1 MFIHL
6 VKYVIEAAVARITS
20 LVTPQEVKGLAVE
33 RLVALGTP
41 PGGSSP
47 EVNYED
53 LASKVRY
60 IDLAINL
67 DYASLAAEVEIDYSS
82 LVKEV
87 EIDFRS
93 LALELDVSEVE
104 QALSYQDLAGEINY
118 PSLARHIECDDLAGV
133 LDYDLLGEGAAASL
147 DYGKLA
153 GRIDYAALG
162 RCILAPEGDTAPAAP
177 EIDYEKLAEAV
188 HRRAPEAPAPA
199 PAPAPES
206 PSIESTFGA
215 ALSARLLAAAVERL
229 LLIADETIRD
239 GKL

>member
-41 PGGSSP
+41 PGGAAP
-47 EVNYED
+47 EVNYEA

-67 DYASLAAEVEIDYSS
+67 DYAALAAEVEIDYSS

-93 LALELDVSEVE
+93 IALELDVSEVA
-104 QALSYQDLAGEINY
+104 QALPYHDLVAEISY
-118 PSLARHIECDDLAGV
+118 PSLVRCIEYDDLAGV
-133 LDYDLLGEGAAASL
+133 LDYDLLGERAVASL
-147 DYGKLA
+147 DYRKLA
-153 GRIDYAALG
+153 GGIDLVELG
-162 RCILAPEGDTAPAAP
+162 RCILVPEGYTPPAAP
-177 EIDYEKLAEAV
+177 EIDYDKLAEAV
-188 HRRAPEAPAPA
+188 RRRAPEAPAPA
-199 PAPAPES
+199 PES
-206 PSIESTFGA
+206 PGIEATFGA

-229 LLIADETIRD
+229 LLIADETVRD
-239 GKL
+239 GRL

>member
-1 MFIHL
+1 M
-6 VKYVIEAAVARITS
+6 E
-20 LVTPQEVKGLAVE
+20 
-33 RLVALGTP
+33 
-41 PGGSSP
+41 
-47 EVNYED
+47 
-53 LASKVRY
+53 
-60 IDLAINL
+60 
-67 DYASLAAEVEIDYSS
+67 EI
-82 LVKEV
+82 

-93 LALELDVSEVE
+93 LALELDVGEVA

-118 PSLARHIECDDLAGV
+118 PSLARHIEYDDLAGV

-199 PAPAPES
+199 PAPES

>member
-33 RLVALGTP
+33 RLVALGTS
-41 PGGSSP
+41 PGGAAP

-199 PAPAPES
+199 PES

>member
-33 RLVALGTP
+33 RLVALGTS
-41 PGGSSP
+41 PGGAAP
-47 EVNYED
+47 EVNYE
-53 LASKVRY
+53 
-60 IDLAINL
+60 
-67 DYASLAAEVEIDYSS
+67 
-82 LVKEV
+82 
-87 EIDFRS
+87 
-93 LALELDVSEVE
+93 
-104 QALSYQDLAGEINY
+104 DLAGEINY
-118 PSLARHIECDDLAGV
+118 PSLVRCIEYDDLAGV

-188 HRRAPEAPAPA
+188 RRRAPEAPALA

>member
-118 PSLARHIECDDLAGV
+118 PSLAQHIEYDDLAGV

-199 PAPAPES
+199 PES